1 LLKVISR
8 YLERGHD
15 WVQVFDTVANF
26 DESWRTRLLA
36 YAFALINGVLLL
48 GQSALGLSA
57 GLRGNG
63 MCFSIRGLGRFPWK
77 SFGLVEDLEYSWSL
91 RIAGEKIAFAPEA
104 SVRATMLTQ
113 GGRAAT
119 AQRKRWESGR
129 RELKSRMLGPL
140 LLSRHIGLIPKV
152 AAVLELMMPT
162 LVVLCFLLLTS
173 VLLATGFV
181 VTNSAWSRNWVFL
194 TLLVVDAVGL
204 CGWVCYGALPFFL
217 FSLRWNVLASLIH
230 LPAYALWKLS
240 MAFHDRPIRWIR
252 TERTPGISP
261 LASPTPARCTSNNS
275 SPLHPPKNG

>member
-1 LLKVISR
+1 
-8 YLERGHD
+8 
-15 WVQVFDTVANF
+15 
-26 DESWRTRLLA
+26 
-36 YAFALINGVLLL
+36 
-48 GQSALGLSA
+48 
-57 GLRGNG
+57 
-63 MCFSIRGLGRFPWK
+63 MCFSTRGLARFPWK

-104 SVRATMLTQ
+104 TVRATMLSL
-113 GGRAAT
+113 GGRAAA

-140 LLSRHIGLIPKV
+140 LLSRNIGLIPKV

-181 VTNSAWSRNWVFL
+181 VTNPAWTRNWMFL
-194 TLLVVDAVGL
+194 TLLVLDAVGL
-204 CGWVCYGALPFFL
+204 GGWVCYGALPFFL

-240 MAFHDRPIRWIR
+240 MALHGRPIRWTR
-252 TERTPGISP
+252 TERRPGISP
-261 LASPTPARCTSNNS
+261 LASPIPARCASRTS
-275 SPLHPPKNG
+275 SPLQPPKNG